1 MEGGDSVGPGR
12 GEGAR
17 ERTPVVAILYDA
29 YLDLLREAARDEGLA
44 LACFGARAVDLDP
57 GVREAAV
64 QAINA
69 ARALLLHRTS
79 HAFWDELEGV
89 VQARGRQVP
98 VVCVGS
104 EPDHFSLSN
113 VTWETLYDA
122 YAYLTYSGPSNMR
135 ALARTMARLAG
146 VEAGDSPPP
155 APIPW
160 QGIHH
165 PESPHPFRTTD
176 EYLTW
181 YKGRDRPLV
190 GLLISRTAWVTGKTG
205 IEDTMIHALEDEG
218 LGVLPVFTYA
228 VRDDAIGSKSMAE
241 VAGEFFL
248 AEGRPRVRAMVKMV
262 SFLMGAGAGESE
274 ALLRTLDVPVFAPV
288 ISYYQ
293 SLDEWEAGNGLSTDV
308 GWSIALPECEGVIEP
323 ILAGASSAAR
333 SGSGD
338 RIPIPERCRR
348 VAGRVRAWVTLGK
361 KPVAERRVAF
371 ILHASPCSGL
381 ESSIGSA
388 SGLDAPESVA
398 RILRRMKEAGYFVDP
413 PGSGKE
419 IVDLML
425 EKRAIAEFRWT
436 TAADIAG
443 KGGAIARIPP
453 GEYASWFATLSP
465 RVQEEMVRAWGEPPG
480 TAMVHGGEILVTG
493 LSFGNALVC
502 LQPKRGCAGPRC
514 DGQVCKILHDP
525 LVPPTHQYLA
535 TYRWLEHGFGADI
548 VVHVGTH
555 GSMEF
560 LPGKGAGLSPDCY
573 PDIAIGTL
581 PHLYLYSADNPAE
594 ATVAKRRGCATL
606 IGHMPPVMAG
616 ASLYGELA
624 ELDDLLT
631 QYETARHDPARAH
644 ALAHLIRDAMVKANL
659 HTAAELSHSSPL
671 DQVMRTAHEALAL
684 VRSTRVSLGLHVF
697 GEVPEGEAMVRMVYE
712 ILRSDEGE
720 DSIRRFVAAR
730 SGLNLDALLADPGG
744 FSAARRASNSALVE
758 EVDSAGKDM
767 IRAVFDNNGLGVPS
781 YLETRIRDLAERIQA
796 SREMESFL
804 HASHGGFVPPG
815 PAGLLTR
822 GGEGVL
828 PTGRNLHSLDPA
840 RVPTKAAWRVGQRLA
855 DRLIARYRDDH
866 GSWPETA
873 AFYWMASDLVSA
885 DGEGLAQMFA
895 LLGVEP
901 VWDTGGRVKGS
912 RPVPLTRLGRPRVD
926 IAVRISGII
935 RDNFGGV
942 ISLLDDA
949 VRAVAALEEEPAM
962 NAVRRHV
969 LAALETGEDLRGA
982 TTRIFGSMPGTYT
995 SGVNLAVL
1003 ASAWREEK
1011 DLAEIYLA
1019 TNGYAY
1025 GRGLAGKEGHRQF
1038 ARSLGSVSLT
1048 FNKVASDEHDLL
1060 GCCCYYG
1067 NHGGMTAAARH
1078 LTGKDVK
1085 AYYGDTRDPHRAEVR
1100 TLADEI
1106 RRVVQARLLNPA
1118 WIDGMKA
1125 HGYRGASEMTRRITR
1140 VYGWEASTREVD
1152 DGIFD
1157 SITRTF
1163 VLDPENR
1170 EFFRQENP
1178 WGLEEIARRLLE
1190 AERRGL
1196 WEPDPEVK
1204 VALEGAY
1211 LEIESWMEDRMAG
1224 GDIQGGSVE
1233 IYTAGD
1239 VADWSRSLERV
1250 LREVHRER
1258 APVRRGDSGAGA
1270 RPQGEKG

>member
-1 MEGGDSVGPGR
+1 MGILGEE
-12 GEGAR
+12 GEGKA
-17 ERTPVVAILYDA
+17 TIVAILYDA
-29 YLDLLREAARDEGLA
+29 YLELLREAADEEGVA
-44 LACFGARAVDLDP
+44 LTCYGARALDLDP
-57 GVREAAV
+57 GIRDA
-64 QAINA
+64 A
-69 ARALLLHRTS
+69 ARAIGEAGALLFHRTS

-89 VQARGRQVP
+89 AKTRGKQVP

-104 EPDHFSLSN
+104 EPVHFSLST
-113 VTWETLYDA
+113 VKWETLYDA
-122 YAYLTYSGPSNMR
+122 YAYLTYSGLSNMR
-135 ALARTMARLAG
+135 ALVRTMASLAG
-146 VEAGDSPPP
+146 MKTGDIPPP

-165 PESPHPFRTTD
+165 PDNPHPFQTAD
-176 EYLTW
+176 EYLAW
-181 YKGRDRPLV
+181 YEGRDRPLV
-190 GLLISRTAWVTGKTG
+190 GLLLSRTAWVTGKTG
-205 IEDTMIHALEDEG
+205 IEDTMIRALEAEG

-228 VRDDAIGSKSMAE
+228 VRDDTLGSRSMAD

-248 AEGRPRVRAMVKMV
+248 AGGRPRVRAVVKMV
-262 SFLMGAGAGESE
+262 SFLMGAGTGESE
-274 ALLRTLDVPVFAPV
+274 ALLRALDVPVFAPV
-288 ISYYQ
+288 ITYYQ
-293 SLDEWEAGNGLSTDV
+293 SLDEWEAGNGLAADV

-323 ILAGASSAAR
+323 IIAGASSAAR
-333 SGSGD
+333 AGFGD
-338 RIPIPERCRR
+338 RTPLPERCRR
-348 VAGRVRAWVTLGK
+348 IAARVRAWVGLGG
-361 KPVAERRVAF
+361 KPVADRRVAF

-381 ESSIGSA
+381 EASIGSA

-398 RILRRMKEAGYFVDP
+398 RVLRKMKEAGYTVDP
-413 PGSGKE
+413 PASGKE

-453 GEYASWFATLSP
+453 GEYARWFATLSS
-465 RVQEEMVRAWGEPPG
+465 RVQEEMIRAWGEPPG

-502 LQPKRGCAGPRC
+502 LQPKRGCAGSRC

-525 LVPPTHQYLA
+525 SVPPTHQYLA
-535 TYRWLEHGFGADI
+535 TYRWLEHGFGADL

-555 GSMEF
+555 GSLEF

-606 IGHMPPVMAG
+606 IGHLPPVMAG

-624 ELDDLLT
+624 ELDELLT

-644 ALAHLIRDAMVKANL
+644 ALAHLVRDAMVKANL
-659 HTAAELSHSSPL
+659 HAAAELSHNSPL
-671 DQVMRTAHEALAL
+671 DQVVRTAHEALAL

-697 GEVPEGEAMVRMVYE
+697 GDVPEGEDLEKMVYE
-712 ILRSDEGE
+712 ILRFDEDDG
-720 DSIRRFVAAR
+720 SVRRVAAAR
-730 SGLNLDALLADPGG
+730 MGLDLETILADPGG
-744 FSAARRASNSALVE
+744 FSAARGKPHSALME
-758 EVDSAGKDM
+758 EVDGAGREL
-767 IRAVFDNNGLGVPS
+767 IRAVLDGTGADVPEN
-781 YLETRIRDLAERIQA
+781 LRARVRDLAGRIRA
-796 SREMESFL
+796 SREMDAFL
-804 HASHGGFVPPG
+804 HAAGGAFVPPG

-822 GGEGVL
+822 GGDGVL

-866 GSWPETA
+866 GSGPETA

-901 VWDTGGRVKGS
+901 VWDGGGRVKGS
-912 RPVPLTRLGRPRVD
+912 RPIPLARLGRPRVD

-935 RDNFGGV
+935 RDNFSGV
-942 ISLLDDA
+942 IGLLDDA
-949 VRAVAALEEEPAM
+949 VRTVATLEEDPEM

-969 LAALETGEDLRGA
+969 QAALDVGEDLRDA

-1025 GRGLAGKEGHRQF
+1025 GSGLSGKEAHRQF

-1078 LTGKDVK
+1078 LTGKEVK

-1100 TLADEI
+1100 TLADEL

-1157 SITRTF
+1157 SIARTF
-1163 VLDPENR
+1163 VMDPGNR
-1170 EFFRQENP
+1170 EFFRKENP

-1196 WEPDPEVK
+1196 WQADPEVK
-1204 VALEGAY
+1204 AALEGAY
-1211 LEIESWMEDRMAG
+1211 LEIESWMEDRIAG
-1224 GDIQGGSVE
+1224 GEIQGGSVE

-1258 APVRRGDSGAGA
+1258 AQGPPGSGGAGA
-1270 RPQGEKG
+1270 KPQGEGG